1 MTFTED
7 YAATLLP
14 FIEQYIKAK
23 NENARK
29 AVVQNAADAV
39 SKSGE
44 LREDGADDLP
54 KDLKTV
60 CYFLFKVFSTY
71 FYKFRLSLVI

>member
-7 YAATLLP
+7 YATVLQP
-14 FIEQYIKAK
+14 FVDEYRIAK

-29 AVVQNAADAV
+29 AVVQDAADAV
-39 SKSGE
+39 SKSSDI
-44 LREDGADDLP
+44 REDGGDELP

-60 CYFLFKVFSTY
+60 RCFH
-71 FYKFRLSLVI
+71 

>member
-7 YAATLLP
+7 HAASLLP
-14 FIEQYIKAK
+14 FVEQYKKAK

-39 SKSGE
+39 SKSGD
-44 LREDGADDLP
+44 LREDGAGDLP

-60 CYFLFKVFSTY
+60 CYFSFKLFLYLF
-71 FYKFRLSLVI
+71 L